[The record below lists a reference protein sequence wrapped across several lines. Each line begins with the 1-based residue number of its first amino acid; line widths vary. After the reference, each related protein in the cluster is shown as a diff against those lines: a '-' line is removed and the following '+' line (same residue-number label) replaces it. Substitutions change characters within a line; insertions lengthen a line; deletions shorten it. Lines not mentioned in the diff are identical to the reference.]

1 MSENVTSNKFNKD
14 DKISLQVEQLKKL
27 TKCDEPHL
35 KTVEIYTRAGHIYTY
50 IYIFRF
56 LLKENGQIF
65 SFTSEFILNHFM
77 KYLNKIKWSCFPS
90 MYMAVTLLI
99 KSAI

>member
-50 IYIFRF
+50 IYI
-56 LLKENGQIF
+56 GQIF